1 MRKTGKVQKIPFKLL
16 VLNRRERK
24 TWGVWRTQADTEGKR
39 QRGRGTEQVHLM
51 VDLLLGMHMPPG
63 LDSPAQQKK
72 TKKGKKSEK
81 LL

>member
-1 MRKTGKVQKIPFKLL
+1 MGGVENTGRHRGKETK
-16 VLNRRERK
+16 RERN
-24 TWGVWRTQADTEGKR
+24 RAM
-39 QRGRGTEQVHLM
+39 HLM
-51 VDLLLGMHMPPG
+51 VELLLGMHMPPG